1 MKLYPE
7 LCSQCPNA
15 CSGLSG
21 PWQMKDLVTGEERV
35 ALLEFGCHPLRGIV
49 RFARLAT

>member
-1 MKLYPE
+1 MIYPKLRS
-7 LCSQCPNA
+7 LSPNA

-21 PWQMKDLVTGEERV
+21 PRQKKDLVTGEERA
-35 ALLEFGCHPLRGIV
+35 ALLGLGCHPLRGAA